1 LPIVTCERR
10 NARVASLRSL
20 KNSDLCFGC
29 GKENEAGLRLDFE
42 IRPDGKLE
50 TRFSPRPTHGGW
62 EGVFHGGLMA
72 TLLDEAMMAYLYRT
86 GTNAAT
92 ASLEVRFREPVAIGE
107 QLVVTAWEEGRRGRL
122 VRMVSEARR
131 DGIVVAEGRSRCL
144 VIED

>member
-1 LPIVTCERR
+1 
-10 NARVASLRSL
+10 
-20 KNSDLCFGC
+20 
-29 GKENEAGLRLDFE
+29 
-42 IRPDGKLE
+42 
-50 TRFSPRPTHGGW
+50 
-62 EGVFHGGLMA
+62 MA